1 MDRKEFL
8 AQLGLTSAA
17 IFAGAC
23 LSGCSKDGATPSGG
37 GGGGVVPPSNVDFT
51 INLAD
56 SANSA
61 LLTPGGFMYQSGVI
75 VAFTLSSQYI
85 AVSQKCTHEG
95 TTVVFEGANNRFYC
109 PNHGSTYATT
119 GAVTMGPAPDSLK
132 RYNTSLT
139 GTSLRVYS

>member
-8 AQLGLTSAA
+8 AQLGLSSAA

-23 LSGCSKDGATPSGG
+23 LAGCSKDDGGSGG
-37 GGGGVVPPSNVDFT
+37 GVTPPANVDFT

-61 LLTPGGFMYQSGVI
+61 LNTAGGFIYQSGI
-75 VAFTLSSQYI
+75 IIARTLTDTYLAVAQ
-85 AVSQKCTHEG
+85 ACTHEG
-95 TTVVFEGANNRFYC
+95 TTVVWQSGNNRFFC
-109 PNHGSTYATT
+109 PNHGSTFSTT
-119 GAVTMGPAPDSLK
+119 GAVTNGPAGSALR

-139 GTSLRVYS
+139 GTNLRIFS

>member
-8 AQLGLTSAA
+8 AQLGLSSAA

-23 LSGCSKDGATPSGG
+23 LAGCSKDDGGSGG
-37 GGGGVVPPSNVDFT
+37 GVTPPANVDFT

-61 LLTPGGFMYQSGVI
+61 LNAAGGFIYQSGI
-75 VAFTLSSQYI
+75 IIARTLTDTYLAVAQ
-85 AVSQKCTHEG
+85 ACTHEG
-95 TTVVFEGANNRFYC
+95 TTVVWQSGNNRFFC
-109 PNHGSTYATT
+109 PNHGSTFSTT
-119 GAVTMGPAPDSLK
+119 GAVTNGPAGSALR

-139 GTSLRVYS
+139 GTNLRIFS